1 MVFNCPF
8 SFFLCFWRRKRIYFQ
23 TQILCPSF
31 NLRYFISIHVAFL
44 IMFSFRDSHKTIRR
58 SKWTKQTILR
68 LTWFCAKTFWTH
80 NTIAL
85 CQSEIALLPVQ
96 AAKRLFLDFIYLSL
110 FFFLMCL
117 YISHLSSKSQ
127 AFLTCCENATLSPL
141 FTSTNVVSN
150 PFRTLFHQNSSY
162 YLVEVKSVRLVGNLQ
177 TRRKTEWFDMFVRLC

>member
-1 MVFNCPF
+1 MLL
-8 SFFLCFWRRKRIYFQ
+8 FLLCSVSEIVTKLFDAPSELSKQFWDWHDFVQ
-23 TQILCPSF
+23 
-31 NLRYFISIHVAFL
+31 
-44 IMFSFRDSHKTIRR
+44 
-58 SKWTKQTILR
+58 
-68 LTWFCAKTFWTH
+68 KTFWTH

-150 PFRTLFHQNSSY
+150 PFRTLFHQNSYY